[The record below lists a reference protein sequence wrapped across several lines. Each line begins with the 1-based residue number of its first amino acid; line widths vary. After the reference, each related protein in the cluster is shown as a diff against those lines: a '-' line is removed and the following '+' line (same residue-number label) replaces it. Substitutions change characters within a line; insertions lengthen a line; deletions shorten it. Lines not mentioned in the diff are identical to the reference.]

1 MNSNMRQRSDW
12 RRSKTNK
19 NLIKGLLILLLT
31 LCLTACSDN
40 TGDGKS
46 EQPTP
51 DVSNSKTAFN
61 EQPTVP
67 SPDRPDS
74 SLGGTYWTAVKH
86 ESYNEAF
93 GRTEVSQMPT
103 ERWWA
108 DLFLNEDGTA
118 QFREVLGDS
127 FQDYL
132 GDATWW
138 LGVDNTLRL
147 ASVDDGGSNEMN
159 GRIEDECI
167 ILESVYG
174 DRFYFEKA
182 ERPGPGGELCIANLH
197 GTWKMAKS
205 VVEGREYSAREEGIA
220 SILFFEA
227 RWSEAIGGH
236 ELRADYYFAD
246 FLDTEEPIYRQE
258 LELRIELLD
267 KPLFHGFS
275 NEIWSIRLFNENT
288 GAELFLALADSDT
301 LYLQEHYKTDGA
313 SEIRTAIYKRA
324 ESILPDSVQE
334 ALYDE
339 PEDSLIFYWS
349 SPPDD
354 VYTELEALPV
364 TKLEQEGLDKLLLV
378 GCWYE
383 TQIRFCTGEPVWD
396 DNGNLLEWVTDEIL
410 YDETIKINEPKW
422 FSLTIP
428 EGVPNICLHVK
439 RPWDDF
445 WYLWP
450 IADTDIYLNGDWIF
464 LTP

>member
-1 MNSNMRQRSDW
+1 M
-12 RRSKTNK
+12 
-19 NLIKGLLILLLT
+19 ILLLT

-40 TGDGKS
+40 TGDEKS
-46 EQPTP
+46 GHSTP

-93 GRTEVSQMPT
+93 DRTEVSQMPT

-147 ASVDDGGSNEMN
+147 ASVDDGDSNEMN

-167 ILESVYG
+167 ILESIYG

-205 VVEGREYSAREEGIA
+205 VV
-220 SILFFEA
+220 
-227 RWSEAIGGH
+227 
-236 ELRADYYFAD
+236 
-246 FLDTEEPIYRQE
+246 
-258 LELRIELLD
+258 
-267 KPLFHGFS
+267 
-275 NEIWSIRLFNENT
+275 
-288 GAELFLALADSDT
+288 
-301 LYLQEHYKTDGA
+301 
-313 SEIRTAIYKRA
+313 
-324 ESILPDSVQE
+324 
-334 ALYDE
+334 
-339 PEDSLIFYWS
+339 
-349 SPPDD
+349 
-354 VYTELEALPV
+354 
-364 TKLEQEGLDKLLLV
+364 

-383 TQIRFCTGEPVWD
+383 TQIRFCTGEPVWA
-396 DNGNLLEWVTDEIL
+396 DNGSLLEWVTDEIL

-450 IADTDIYLNGDWIF
+450 IADTDVYLNGDWIF